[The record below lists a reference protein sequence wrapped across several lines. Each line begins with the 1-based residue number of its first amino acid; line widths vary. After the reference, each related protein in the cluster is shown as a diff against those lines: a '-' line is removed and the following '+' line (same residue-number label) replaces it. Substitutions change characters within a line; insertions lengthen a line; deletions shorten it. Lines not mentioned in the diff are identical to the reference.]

1 MSDTTLVLACSGG
14 SDVGELADRT
24 ARALKAAGTAKMYCL
39 AGIGG
44 QLPSMVKTARAA
56 DTLLA
61 IDGCPQNCA
70 AQCLKNAGIETFR
83 HLKLAELGF
92 EKGKTPVTDEALVRT
107 TGEARRVLESNLAV
121 PPEN

>member
-1 MSDTTLVLACSGG
+1 MSDAALVLACSGG

-44 QLPSMVKTARAA
+44 QLPSMVKTAKAA

-70 AQCLKNAGIETFR
+70 THCLKNAGIETFH
-83 HLKLAELGF
+83 HLKLADLGF
-92 EKGKTPVTDEALVRT
+92 EKGQSPVTDEALART
-107 TGEARRVLESNLAV
+107 LDAARAMLAS
-121 PPEN
+121 PPQPNG

>member
-1 MSDTTLVLACSGG
+1 MSDAALVLACSGG

-44 QLPSMVKTARAA
+44 KLPSMVKTAAA
-56 DTLLA
+56 ATPLLA
-61 IDGCPQNCA
+61 IDGCPQHCA
-70 AQCLKNAGIETFR
+70 THCLKNAGIDTFQ

-92 EKGKTPVTDEALVRT
+92 EKGKTPVSESTLART
-107 TGEARRVLESNLAV
+107 VGEAQRLLAAA
-121 PPEN
+121 PGA